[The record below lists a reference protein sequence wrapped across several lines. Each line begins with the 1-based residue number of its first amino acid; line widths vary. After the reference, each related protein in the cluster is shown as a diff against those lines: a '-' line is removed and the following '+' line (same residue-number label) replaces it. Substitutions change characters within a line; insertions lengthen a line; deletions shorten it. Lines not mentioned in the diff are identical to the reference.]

1 MEQSLCSGCL
11 SPRWNGA
18 GPQGAPRI
26 PPAPVWDLWGD
37 TGALHQTDKKG
48 SVSIRG
54 KLGRSKATG
63 EGAPGGVSICSQLTG
78 GLPSQLPARSCDKTC
93 SVLHPDLLPS
103 HNAHLGASPCRS
115 SSSLGTLCLHHHC
128 PPSFTSPTKAADTPT
143 LQHHHKPLVK
153 GEKGASL
160 LPVEVRASF
169 SI

>member
-11 SPRWNGA
+11 SPCWNGA

-37 TGALHQTDKKG
+37 TGALHQTDKRQHVNQEKAWE
-48 SVSIRG
+48 VQRHWRG
-54 KLGRSKATG
+54 NPRRCQHLLPANK
-63 EGAPGGVSICSQLTG
+63 
-78 GLPSQLPARSCDKTC
+78 GLPFQLPARSCDKTC

-103 HNAHLGASPCRS
+103 HSAHLGASPHRS
-115 SSSLGTLCLHHHC
+115 SSSLGTLCLYHYC
-128 PPSFTSPTKAADTPT
+128 PPALPAPPRQWTPQPSST
-143 LQHHHKPLVK
+143 IKHLVK